1 MAEITLSS
9 GSICRPYRS
18 PWGAFPIKH
27 MIPIST
33 NARIDVG
40 RLVHTNWTAQTSS
53 AAGQIVPSTA
63 DNAFM
68 IVGIAASSMAAGSS
82 GVSNNP
88 IPVYE
93 ANPNVEFIANTKGAG
108 LGSSQ
113 IGLRRTLHWDSTLAI
128 SYVDLTAST
137 AADWRVIITGV
148 AGENGLTGLQGQ
160 VGDTGGQ
167 VTFRFFTDPKQNA
180 GSSVAI
186 TSTTALLAFFG

>member
-18 PWGAFPIKH
+18 PWGAFPVKH
-27 MIPIST
+27 MKPIST

-40 RLVHTNWTAQTSS
+40 RVVHTNWTGATSTS
-53 AAGQIVPSTA
+53 GGQIVPSTA

-68 IVGIAASSMAAGSS
+68 IVGIAASSLAAGSS
-82 GVSNNP
+82 AVSNP
-88 IPVYE
+88 TIPVWE
-93 ANPNVEFIANTKGAG
+93 ANPNVEFRAFTKGAA

-137 AADWRVIITGV
+137 AADWRVIVTGV
-148 AGENGLTGLQGQ
+148 AGENGLTGLKGE
-160 VGDTGGQ
+160 VGDTGGE
-167 VTFRFFTDPKQNA
+167 VTFRFISQLEGQV
-180 GSSVAI
+180 GSSVAQ
-186 TSTTALLAFFG
+186 TSTTAILAFYA

>member
-1 MAEITLSS
+1 
-9 GSICRPYRS
+9 
-18 PWGAFPIKH
+18 

-33 NARIDVG
+33 NAKIDVG
-40 RLVHTNWTAQTSS
+40 RLVHLNWTAATSS
-53 AAGQIVPSTA
+53 NGGQIVQSTA

-82 GVSNNP
+82 GVANNP
-88 IPVYE
+88 IPVWE
-93 ANPNVEFIANTKGAG
+93 ANPNVEFVANTKGAP

-128 SYVDLTAST
+128 QYVDLTAST

-148 AGENGLTGLQGQ
+148 AGENGVTGLQGQ

-167 VTFRFFTDPKQNA
+167 VTFKFLSRITENT

-186 TSTTALLAFFG
+186 TSTTAVLAFHG